1 VPAHR
6 KLSPDTNLPLFA
18 SLRSLS
24 ELSASA
30 LSFLFLKSRL
40 FNRLRPLA
48 PLFAA
53 ISALVS
59 FIFSN
64 LQPLFCRPGGWGG
77 IMVNQ
82 HGPGPSRTKQTGRM
96 PDTLCARS
104 SMLNHPQRPHS
115 QASSVPRHSVYLTA
129 VCRGETMSKAGPVQ
143 RAVSPCRL
151 TNRFHLRGGGHA
163 FTNLT

>member
-1 VPAHR
+1 LPRGTWSRLVPARR
-6 KLSPDTNLPLFA
+6 KPSPTRTFPFSA

-53 ISALVS
+53 FSPLVS
-59 FIFSN
+59 FLFSN

-82 HGPGPSRTKQTGRM
+82 QRPGASRTKQTGRM
-96 PDTLCARS
+96 PDTPCARS
-104 SMLNHPQRPHS
+104 SMLNHAQHPHS
-115 QASSVPRHSVYLTA
+115 QASCVPRHSVYLTA
-129 VCRGETMSKAGPVQ
+129 VCRGETMSP
-143 RAVSPCRL
+143 
-151 TNRFHLRGGGHA
+151 TGGA
-163 FTNLT
+163 TRSLALPS